1 MAAFSQ
7 PDFGSVAKAA
17 VKIAGTGIVR
27 SRWKDS
33 PVRAKASGDVVTR
46 WDLHVDS
53 QVSNHI
59 LESFPDHGIIS
70 EESGETNADAEYVW
84 ILDPIDGS
92 RHFSQGLP
100 LYSISLALRRRDDL
114 ILGVVYAPE
123 GDRLF
128 AAETGGGATLD
139 EEPISCSQRTS
150 LADSIVCVEIPTR
163 HYPIELRS
171 YALEKLALL
180 MDHADRVRVIGVS
193 ALGLCYTAMGG
204 FDAYVN
210 LSGASKIWDL
220 AAGKV
225 ILREAGGQFTRFADG
240 PIVGGPPVL
249 YDQLVDLLGLPGKP
263 E

>member
-1 MAAFSQ
+1 MASHSHTEHK
-7 PDFGSVAKAA
+7 SVAKTA
-17 VKIAGTGIVR
+17 VKLAGTEIVR
-27 SRWKDS
+27 SRPQDS
-33 PVRAKASGDVVTR
+33 SVRVKASGDVVTK

-53 QVSNHI
+53 YVSNHI
-59 LESFPDHGIIS
+59 LESFPHHGIIS

-100 LYSISLALRRRDDL
+100 LYSISLALRRWDEL

-123 GDRLF
+123 GNRLF
-128 AAETGGGATLD
+128 AAEAGGGATLD
-139 EEPISCSQRTS
+139 EEPIACSQRTS
-150 LADSIVCVEIPTR
+150 LAESIVCVEIPTR
-163 HYPIELRS
+163 HYPAELRS

-180 MDHADRVRVIGVS
+180 MEHADRVRVIGVS

-220 AAGKV
+220 AAGEV
-225 ILREAGGQFTRFADG
+225 ILREAGGQLTRFADG

-249 YDQLVDLLGLPGKP
+249 HDQLVDLLSLREKP